1 MHTVSYTDT
10 RNGFSGLMEMAARD
24 REPIL
29 ITRNGEATVMLSSDP
44 YASMEETL
52 HILPPPANAEKIGQG
67 LADYAAGKLQLGE
80 LCD

>member
-1 MHTVSYTDT
+1 MHTVSYTDA

-29 ITRNGEATVMLSSDP
+29 ITRNGEATVVMLSSDE
-44 YASMEETL
+44 YISMEETL
-52 HILPPPANAEKIGQG
+52 HILSTPANAEKKG